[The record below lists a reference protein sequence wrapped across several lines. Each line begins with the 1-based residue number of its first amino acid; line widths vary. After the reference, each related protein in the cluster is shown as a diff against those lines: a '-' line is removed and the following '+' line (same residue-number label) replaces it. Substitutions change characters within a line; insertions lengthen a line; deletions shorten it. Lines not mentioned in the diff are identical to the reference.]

1 MIKEKKKVKLINPAL
16 FNNLV
21 ISKGFVPSIQRHETL
36 KLSKQ
41 YSVAGYSSD
50 GSIGLAEGEDDD
62 DQVRADV
69 TPRSATTTHRHQNYQ
84 KVLV

>member
-1 MIKEKKKVKLINPAL
+1 MKLINPAL

-41 YSVAGYSSD
+41 YSIAGYSSE
-50 GSIGLAEGEDDD
+50 GSIGLADEDDD
-62 DQVRADV
+62 DADLGDK
-69 TPRSATTTHRHQNYQ
+69 TPRSATSTHRQNNYQ
-84 KVLV
+84 KFLVPESKDLY